1 MSCDIIDFQSIEK
14 SFTENEPLK
23 ELTDEEKTTNRT
35 RKIKSIEIIKVLQQ
49 FIESSNYG
57 EFGLRMKI
65 LKSFEFYLNHIERS
79 KKRDNLISIIHNL
92 CLYFNQ
98 FSLEIEETCK
108 SMRTPIEKKLKEF
121 VKIESYNKDLSYFS
135 MKNNIAKVHRN
146 LHKFLKEFEKLLK
159 GKISSVFIYKS
170 NAAVEFNFDN
180 EKGKNLR
187 FEAKVKYYMVEVKN
201 FLASLKLK
209 DKFTVPI
216 GLDTTKLSLLS
227 KIDKLFGTSRTIVK
241 EAILHAEFPTL
252 IYQLDSLLTD
262 QIETAEYL
270 RKLEVD
276 RKQERPKQLQ
286 QSKQILTQK
295 RKALADFYKSLATLG
310 LSYKTGLLEIALKT
324 EMTDL
329 KIDPFCVKT
338 MISDQ
343 QHKKVDQNL
352 VYLNEN
358 LEMYYAKC
366 IFKIKLL
373 FNTLLIPNPDLGLQN
388 MERIKGFSV
397 DMYLLVQNQRKVLSK
412 SVRDLYDLRKK
423 LEDISD
429 LNDCLLEKNFNFL
442 EHSENLR
449 IIKLSACKIRDLFE
463 QYVLLLKTTPQE
475 SDSKMAVLKID
486 SLTKNSRKYQEITKL
501 VEKILEKS
509 QILLKEI
516 EKVRECNFLQEK
528 TIKQCQIKLD
538 DIFTDFNQLKAEFLL
553 NHEEYLIIGKPLFDL
568 SEELTKNQIIRK
580 SNEIIPED
588 SLDNEL
594 ENIIHSILISMQN
607 VYKKYSL
614 VQKEFYSEPTTT
626 TKTEESIKE
635 LPEKPS
641 EEEEEE
647 ETEPEQIRE
656 NHLKKKIHEE
666 LNSDLEILNIS
677 KITQKLQ
684 NLLTVIH
691 TSGNLRTIEKLTALK
706 PILEQFS
713 LLGEYYLV
721 QQFGSHKVSTKML
734 SIMLTVFIELGSKG
748 FCVPPDL
755 QQDEEGEQKQ
765 EGKGEG
771 FGLEDGT
778 GENDV
783 SDRIES
789 EDQLDDAK
797 KPGDEK
803 DEKEED
809 GDCKEEKGIDMS
821 EDFDSKMQDLEKQ
834 EKGSD
839 DESDKSDDDEDLDKQ
854 MGETEEGA
862 EKLDDQIWGDEE
874 NKEEEEEEGEQNEEE
889 GKGSNEADDQH
900 NDLESKNEEKE
911 GKEKEEGLDAAG
923 DEPEKDKRKKEKD
936 DITDMNDP
944 EIDED
949 QINPY
954 HNDLE
959 EPPEAEP
966 MNLDEMNL
974 DDEGKDQDDDG
985 ADENPFDIDDMKDKM
1000 PDIIEDEDGEENGD
1014 DEEDNKDEHKDDGAD
1029 SSEDEDP
1036 EVGQKEKQDENGQD
1050 EEAPPEDPSNEE
1062 ELAKTAGELDEEKKE
1077 EEEEQKVEDPD
1088 KPDTEKPKDDD
1099 FHESKDKASKED
1111 NVQVMPDD
1119 KNKGT
1124 PDQVQAN
1131 ENDSTKND
1139 DLDAQD
1145 TGEDKDGTGQAEN
1158 EDSKTGHQGI
1168 ADKMETK
1175 SNKEKLEK
1183 QDKQEKRKQG
1193 NTDEER
1199 TLGETK
1205 QPEHK
1210 KLKTIDKMNEK
1221 DEQEK
1226 GEDED
1231 EGKQDEAEEFQHVKD
1246 AKKSDKTTL
1255 DNATEEQSK
1264 KLQHDE
1270 TEKSDDE
1277 AGDENP
1283 DELMETTE
1291 EQNEDYDFEELNEL
1305 DSEKTE
1311 QKSDKPARS
1320 DDKIKEKC
1328 ETRENAEVEG
1338 ENVIGANVPR
1348 GDDTTAHCT

>member
-1 MSCDIIDFQSIEK
+1 MSCDIIDFTSIEK
-14 SFTENEPLK
+14 SFGENEPLK
-23 ELTDEEKTTNRT
+23 ELTEEEKAATKT

-65 LKSFEFYLNHIERS
+65 LKSFEFYLNHIESS
-79 KKRDNLISIIHNL
+79 KKRNNLISIIHNL
-92 CLYFNQ
+92 YLYFNQ

-209 DKFTVPI
+209 DKFKVPAE
-216 GLDTTKLSLLS
+216 LDTTKLSLLP

-252 IYQLDSLLTD
+252 IYQLDTLLSD

-310 LSYKTGLLEIALKT
+310 ISYKTGLLEIALKT

-343 QHKKVDQNL
+343 NHKKVDQNL

-358 LEMYYAKC
+358 LENYYAKC

-397 DMYLLVQNQRKVLSK
+397 DMYLLVQSQRKVLSK
-412 SVRDLYDLRKK
+412 SVKDLYDLRKK

-429 LNDCLLEKNFNFL
+429 LNDCIPEANFNFI
-442 EHSENLR
+442 EHDLNLKT
-449 IIKLSACKIRDLFE
+449 IKSAACKIRDLFE
-463 QYVLLLKTTPQE
+463 QYVLLFKTTPQE
-475 SDSKMAVLKID
+475 IDSKLAVLKTD
-486 SLTKNSRKYQEITKL
+486 SITKNSRKYLEITKL
-501 VEKILEKS
+501 VQQILEKT

-516 EKVRECNFLQEK
+516 EKVREINFLQEK
-528 TIKQCQIKLD
+528 SIKNCQIKLNE
-538 DIFTDFNQLKAEFLL
+538 IFVDFNQLKSEFLL
-553 NHEEYLIIGKPLFDL
+553 NQEEYLIIGKPLFDL
-568 SEELTKNQIIRK
+568 SEELIKNKQIK
-580 SNEIIPED
+580 KTNEILEED
-588 SLDNEL
+588 ALDNEL

-614 VQKEFYSEPTTT
+614 VKKEFYED
-626 TKTEESIKE
+626 KK
-635 LPEKPS
+635 K
-641 EEEEEE
+641 EEEEKEIEKPIEAEGEE
-647 ETEPEQIRE
+647 DEPETIRE
-656 NHLKKKIHEE
+656 NHLKQKICEE

-677 KITQKLQ
+677 KITKKLE
-684 NLLTVIH
+684 NLLKVIKS
-691 TSGNLRTIEKLTALK
+691 SGNLKTIEKLASIK

-734 SIMLTVFIELGSKG
+734 SIMLTIFIELGSKG

-821 EDFDSKMQDLEKQ
+821 EDFDSKMQDLDKKEKD
-834 EKGSD
+834 SD
-839 DESDKSDDDEDLDKQ
+839 DESEKSDEEEDIDKQ

-874 NKEEEEEEGEQNEEE
+874 NKEEEEEEGEQNEDE

-936 DITDMNDP
+936 DIDDMVDP

-974 DDEGKDQDDDG
+974 DDDGKDPEEDG

-1000 PDIIEDEDGEENGD
+1000 PDIIEDDEEENGE
-1014 DEEDNKDEHKDDGAD
+1014 DENDENKDENKDGDAD
-1029 SSEDEDP
+1029 SSEDEEP
-1036 EVGQKEKQDENGQD
+1036 EVGQKEKEDED
-1050 EEAPPEDPSNEE
+1050 APSETPPEDENNKDE
-1062 ELAKTAGELDEEKKE
+1062 ELPKTAGELDEEKE
-1077 EEEEQKVEDPD
+1077 EEEEKIEDPN

-1131 ENDSTKND
+1131 DNDSKKND
-1139 DLDAQD
+1139 ELDAQD

-1168 ADKMETK
+1168 ADKKETK
-1175 SNKEKLEK
+1175 SNKEKKDK

-1210 KLKTIDKMNEK
+1210 KLKTIDKLNEK

-1226 GEDED
+1226 GDEED
-1231 EGKQDEAEEFQHVKD
+1231 EGKEEDAEEFQHVKD

-1264 KLQHDE
+1264 KVQHDE
-1270 TEKSDDE
+1270 NEKSDDE

-1283 DELMETTE
+1283 DELMDTTE
-1291 EQNEDYDFEELNEL
+1291 EQNDEYDFEELNEL

-1338 ENVIGANVPR
+1338 ENVVGANVPR